1 MTRNSCC
8 PLPAFRRVIV
18 ASFRCCPVA
27 HAFSSNGEALSI
39 LWVKERSLKLA
50 FPAPPPP
57 PLRDPD
63 TERDTPQDQLKSSI
77 SSLCLLSTDS
87 PLMSPIFAKMSD
99 ATTTSYDA
107 RQVLAAASRH
117 QRIGLWS
124 ADSQAPRRRS
134 VASEIHTLSM
144 RMYFHAELL
153 LLLRAAG
160 FNVSA
165 VHGDHQQQPATA
177 DSDFLVYTAKRN

>member
-8 PLPAFRRVIV
+8 PFPAFRRVIV

-27 HAFSSNGEALSI
+27 HAFSNNGEALSI
-39 LWVKERSLKLA
+39 LWVKERSLKCALPV
-50 FPAPPPP
+50 PAPLP
-57 PLRDPD
+57 DPD

-87 PLMSPIFAKMSD
+87 PLISPIFAKMSG

-117 QRIGLWS
+117 QKRIGLWS

-134 VASEIHTLSM
+134 G
-144 RMYFHAELL
+144 
-153 LLLRAAG
+153 AAHDG
-160 FNVSA
+160 S
-165 VHGDHQQQPATA
+165 PTE
-177 DSDFLVYTAKRN
+177 